1 MDTVA
6 CKDRRR
12 LFASVNRHGLDPI
25 VRNISHHAER
35 IIARMEALV
44 MSRRQACLPAIARRV

>member
-1 MDTVA
+1 MVTVA

-12 LFASVNRHGLDPI
+12 LFVSVNRHGLGRI
-25 VRNISHHAER
+25 VRSISRHAER

-44 MSRRQACLPAIARRV
+44 MSRRQACLPAIVRLA

>member
-1 MDTVA
+1 MATVA

-12 LFASVNRHGLDPI
+12 SFASVNRRGLGRT
-25 VRNISHHAER
+25 VRSISRRAER